1 MILSHTR
8 KFIFI
13 KTRKVSGTSMEISL
27 SQFCGE
33 GDIITPISY
42 EDELVRLDLG
52 GVLPQNYGD
61 PKEQQFRDLI
71 MARRADNPK
80 TRHKGQFYNHVP
92 AVEVRE
98 YVGQQVWDEYFT
110 FSMERHPYDKVVS
123 HVYFHARRKE
133 NWDFEKELK
142 RILKKGYYVSY
153 PIYSDGETPI
163 VDFIVNYEKLQEDL
177 AKLSDELGF
186 DVAKH
191 YPQTK
196 HTYRPDRRP
205 GRELLSDE
213 AKDIIYE
220 HCKVEFDA
228 LGFER

>member
-1 MILSHTR
+1 
-8 KFIFI
+8 
-13 KTRKVSGTSMEISL
+13 MEISL

-80 TRHKGQFYNHVP
+80 TRHKGLFYNHVP

-98 YVGQQVWDEYFT
+98 YVGQETWHEYFT

-142 RILKKGYYVSY
+142 RVLKKGYYVSY
-153 PIYSDGETPI
+153 PVYSEGETPI
-163 VDFIVNYEKLQEDL
+163 VDFIVNYENLQEDL
-177 AKLSDELGF
+177 AKLSDKLDF
-186 DVAKH
+186 DVAEH

-205 GRELLSDE
+205 GRELLSQE

-220 HCKVEFDA
+220 RCKVEFDA

>member
-42 EDELVRLDLG
+42 EDEIVRLDLG

-92 AVEVRE
+92 AVEVRD
-98 YVGQQVWDEYFT
+98 YVGQEVWNEYFT

-123 HVYFHARRKE
+123 HVYFHARRKDK
-133 NWDFEKELK
+133 WDFEKELK

-153 PIYSDGETPI
+153 PVYSDGETPI
-163 VDFIVNYEKLQEDL
+163 VDFIVNYENLQEDL
-177 AKLSDELGF
+177 AKLSDKLGF
-186 DVAKH
+186 DVAEH

-205 GRELLSDE
+205 GRELLSQE

-220 HCKVEFDA
+220 NCKVEFDA

>member
-13 KTRKVSGTSMEISL
+13 KTRKVSGTSKEISL

-42 EDELVRLDLG
+42 EDEIVRLDLG

-71 MARRADNPK
+71 RARRTDNPK
-80 TRHKGQFYNHVP
+80 TRHKGKFYNHIP

-98 YVGQQVWDEYFT
+98 YVGQEVWDEYFT

-153 PIYSDGETPI
+153 PVYSEGETPI
-163 VDFIVNYEKLQEDL
+163 VDFIVNYENLQEDL
-177 AKLSDELGF
+177 AKLSEKLGF

-205 GRELLSDE
+205 GRELLSQE

>member
-42 EDELVRLDLG
+42 EDEIVRLDLG

-98 YVGQQVWDEYFT
+98 YVGQEVWDEYFT

-142 RILKKGYYVSY
+142 RVLKKGYYVSY

-163 VDFIVNYEKLQEDL
+163 VDFIVNYENLQEDL
-177 AKLSDELGF
+177 AKLSDKLGF
-186 DVAKH
+186 DVAEH

-205 GRELLSDE
+205 GRELLSQE

-220 HCKVEFDA
+220 NCKVEFDA

>member
-1 MILSHTR
+1 MILSHSR

-27 SQFCGE
+27 SQFCG
-33 GDIITPISY
+33 GDDIITPISY

-52 GVLPQNYGD
+52 GCLPQNYGD

-71 MARRADNPK
+71 KARRADNPK
-80 TRHKGQFYNHVP
+80 PRHKGQFYNHVP

-98 YVGQQVWDEYFT
+98 FAGQEVWDEYFT

-123 HVYFHARRKE
+123 HVYFHARRKS
-133 NWDFEKELK
+133 NWDFDKELK

-153 PIYSDGETPI
+153 PVYSDGETPI

-177 AKLSDELGF
+177 ARLSAKLGF
-186 DVAKH
+186 DVAEH

-205 GRELLSDE
+205 GREVLSDE
-213 AKDIIYE
+213 AKEVIYE
-220 HCKVEFDA
+220 QCKVEFDV

>member
-1 MILSHTR
+1 MILSHTK

-27 SQFCGE
+27 SQFCG
-33 GDIITPISY
+33 GDDIITPISY

-61 PKEQQFRDLI
+61 PKEEQFRQLI
-71 MARRADNPK
+71 RERRGDNPK
-80 TRHKGQFYNHVP
+80 TRHKGKFYNHIP
-92 AVEVRE
+92 AVEVRDFT
-98 YVGQQVWDEYFT
+98 GQALWDEYFT
-110 FSMERHPYDKVVS
+110 FSMERHPYDKVIS

-153 PIYSDGETPI
+153 PVYSEGTQPI
-163 VDFIVNYEKLQEDL
+163 VDFIVNYENLQEDL
-177 AKLSDELGF
+177 AKLSGKLGF
-186 DVAKH
+186 DVAEH
-191 YPQTK
+191 YPKTK

-205 GRELLSDE
+205 GREVLSDE

-220 HCKVEFDA
+220 NCKVEFDA

>member
-1 MILSHTR
+1 MILSHAR

-27 SQFCGE
+27 SQFCGAD
-33 GDIITPISY
+33 DIITPISY
-42 EDELVRLDLG
+42 VDELVRLDLG

-71 MARRADNPK
+71 LARRADNPK

-98 YVGQQVWDEYFT
+98 HVGQEMWDEYFT

-133 NWDFEKELK
+133 NWDFDKELK
-142 RILKKGYYVSY
+142 RILKKGYYISY
-153 PIYSDGETPI
+153 PVYSDGETPI
-163 VDFIVNYEKLQEDL
+163 VDFIVNYENLQEDL
-177 AKLSDELGF
+177 ARLSDKLGF

-220 HCKVEFDA
+220 QCKVEFET

>member
-1 MILSHTR
+1 
-8 KFIFI
+8 
-13 KTRKVSGTSMEISL
+13 MEISL

-42 EDELVRLDLG
+42 EDEIVRLDLG

-98 YVGQQVWDEYFT
+98 YVGAKVWDEYFT

-142 RILKKGYYVSY
+142 RVLKKGYYVSY
-153 PIYSDGETPI
+153 PVYSDGETPI
-163 VDFIVNYEKLQEDL
+163 VDFIVNYENLQEDL
-177 AKLSDELGF
+177 AKLSDKLGF
-186 DVAKH
+186 DVAEH

-205 GRELLSDE
+205 GRELLSQE